1 MIKNR
6 IKIFTASALLA
17 AMLPCGIVFAGS
29 SGPSVSGSANG
40 VAIVVD
46 DEKTVLIE
54 NDGSAEISFSFTREN
69 GDKVEIR
76 NAVVDYSF
84 TDDQIL
90 QVYEVLESKGYIED
104 VQKQK
109 VRMDISESE
118 LADVVTKN
126 MANVDE
132 SDLFDSAGHIDKID
146 LRGLLEDSVE
156 ECIEQEFGVDGIV
169 TITESQVSNV
179 KITPAEQENTDEKE
193 SDSGFLKIL
202 LWSSVGAAILG
213 IVFLVGYVCSEEQ
226 TTDDGEKKPDSP
238 DSYVFEN
245 GEFRPKDNVSNAS
258 DQPEAK
264 TPDAIS
270 ADDVS
275 YADRL
280 HEIECKIKD
289 NKVKY
294 QIKNL
299 RRTAADIDKY
309 LDENPDKVKIVRRYK
324 EFYQDTALEF
334 ISKYLICQ
342 EEHSERDGFEEM
354 TSNAVRT
361 LILFNRAFEEQYA
374 KLCEDQFA
382 DFNLDS
388 ETLNRILEGE
398 LGRSIPED
406 LFNEEAEKE

>member
-6 IKIFTASALLA
+6 IKIFAASALLA
-17 AMLPCGIVFAGS
+17 AMLPCGIVFADS
-29 SGPSVSGSANG
+29 SGPSINGSANG
-40 VAIVVD
+40 VAVVVD
-46 DEKTVLIE
+46 DGKTVLIE

-90 QVYEVLESKGYIED
+90 QVYEVLESNGYIED

-109 VRMDISESE
+109 IWMDISESE
-118 LADVVTKN
+118 LADIVTKN
-126 MANVDE
+126 MADIDE
-132 SDLFDSAGHIDKID
+132 SDLFDSAGHINKFD
-146 LRGLLEDSVE
+146 LRGLLEDSVK

-169 TITESQVSNV
+169 TITGSQMLNV
-179 KITPAEQENTDEKE
+179 KITPAEPEDADGEGI
-193 SDSGFLKIL
+193 DSGFLKIL
-202 LWSSVGAAILG
+202 LLASVGSAILG
-213 IVFLVGYVCSEEQ
+213 VVLLLGYVFGEEQ
-226 TTDDGEKKPDSP
+226 ATDGEKKLDSP
-238 DSYVFEN
+238 NSYVFEN
-245 GEFRPKDNVSNAS
+245 GEFRPKDNINNVGS
-258 DQPEAK
+258 QPEPKA
-264 TPDAIS
+264 PAVVS
-270 ADDVS
+270 ANDVS
-275 YADRL
+275 YTDKL
-280 HEIECKIKD
+280 HEIESKIKD

-309 LDENPDKVKIVRRYK
+309 LDENPDKVKIARRYK
-324 EFYQDTALEF
+324 EFYRDTALEF

-342 EEHSERDGFEEM
+342 EKHSERDGFEEM